1 MGAIG
6 DLALGETLA
15 VALMS
20 LGVALEVALEEA
32 VGEAFESVE
41 GGNSC
46 GSGV

>member
-20 LGVALEVALEEA
+20 LGVALEVA

-41 GGNSC
+41 DGNSC